1 MLSNRLALA
10 LVCLALTA
18 LSGFLVASGNAEV
31 QATGLVGLAVAVP
44 LLIVIVVT
52 ARPAPSRRVPA
63 PVRRTYTIRNYHL
76 AR

>member
-10 LVCLALTA
+10 LVCLALAT
-18 LSGFLVASGNAEV
+18 LSTFLVASGITEV
-31 QATGLVGLAVAVP
+31 QATGLIGLAVALP
-44 LLIVIVVT
+44 LLIVLVVT
-52 ARPAPSRRVPA
+52 TRPSLPRRMTV